1 MKRLFF
7 AFVKPVCLFFL
18 FMFFGCR
25 NGKIEIDSAADLENK
40 IIGCQ
45 AETTGEFF
53 LINNFDSV
61 KIQPFRDGNEACLA
75 LKNKEI
81 DAVILDEFPA
91 HVLVKNNR
99 DLKIVDLNLAP
110 EEYAIAVR
118 KGDSKLLDSVNATIR
133 KMKTAGIFEMLQN
146 SFMPPDGNIIIPEI
160 SSGNHEK
167 SIKMGTNAAF
177 PPFEYTNG
185 TNVVG
190 FDISFAKYIA
200 NDLDRNLQVFDMS
213 FPSLFDALEAGS
225 IDFICAG
232 LTETEGRK
240 EYVDFSDPYFTTKQV
255 VIVRK

>member
-1 MKRLFF
+1 MKKLLF
-7 AFVKPVCLFFL
+7 AFVKSVCLFFL
-18 FMFFGCR
+18 IMISGCQ
-25 NGKIEIDSAADLENK
+25 NKKIEIKSISDLENK
-40 IIGCQ
+40 TVGCQ
-45 AETTGEFF
+45 AGTTGEFF
-53 LINNFDSV
+53 LSGNFDSV
-61 KIQPFRDGNEACLA
+61 KIQPFRDGNAACLA

-81 DAVILDEFPA
+81 DAVVLDEFPA
-91 HVLVKNNR
+91 IALVKNNK

-110 EEYAIAVR
+110 EKYAVAVR
-118 KGDSKLLDSVNATIR
+118 KGDSKLLTSVNGTIR
-133 KMKTAGIFEMLQN
+133 KMKSSGAFEMLKS

-160 SSGNHEK
+160 KTGTYDK
-167 SIKMGTNAAF
+167 TIRMGTNAAF

-190 FDISFAKYIA
+190 FDVSFAKYIA
-200 NDLDRNLQVFDMS
+200 NDLNKNLQVFDMS

-240 EYVDFSDPYFTTKQV
+240 EYVDFSEPYFTTKQV